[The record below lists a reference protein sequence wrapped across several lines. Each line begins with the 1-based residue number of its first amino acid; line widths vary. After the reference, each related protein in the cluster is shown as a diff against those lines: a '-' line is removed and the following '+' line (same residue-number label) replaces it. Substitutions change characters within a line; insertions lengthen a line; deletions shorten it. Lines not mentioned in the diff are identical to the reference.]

1 MYLTIGFDSE
11 KEDIQVYNLL
21 LAKWNVKTTAATNL
35 AAKPWIDVKTFVFRL
50 ICLVWLSFVSLQ
62 KYNVFKYRVLPLTP
76 QQYWIIYD
84 IYNTFLK
91 SRKFWPSRHIWP
103 QRFWIYDLY
112 SIITFTP
119 ILLSWVIKLS

>member
-1 MYLTIGFDSE
+1 MKQKKIKDSLKYIVFNYWIWFW

-76 QQYWIIYD
+76 QY
-84 IYNTFLK
+84 TE
-91 SRKFWPSRHIWP
+91 
-103 QRFWIYDLY
+103 
-112 SIITFTP
+112 
-119 ILLSWVIKLS
+119 